1 MQTLTS
7 SFRSGLMALV
17 LVTLPALAA
26 TEEWSTAEDWN
37 IIYQVRA
44 DGKGGCA
51 VFGVAVG
58 GYYIAW
64 YDKHG
69 DEIYNVTIPDGSHG
83 IYSCTKKTLSYS
95 TQSVLDYEMVTVDRD
110 GVATTV
116 SQGNT
121 DFLYIGIPPYQ
132 VSAVQDKKGYF
143 VTKLNKGTGKSYVTR
158 YSHK

>member
-1 MQTLTS
+1 MPTLNFT
-7 SFRSGLMALV
+7 FRVTV
-17 LVTLPALAA
+17 LAAVLLTFCATAA

-69 DEIYNVTIPDGSHG
+69 DEIYNATIPGGSHG

-95 TQSVLDYEMVTVDRD
+95 RQGVLDYEMVTVDRD

-121 DFLYIGIPPYQ
+121 DFLYTGIPPYQ

-143 VTKLNKGTGKSYVTR
+143 VTKLNKGTSKFYVTR